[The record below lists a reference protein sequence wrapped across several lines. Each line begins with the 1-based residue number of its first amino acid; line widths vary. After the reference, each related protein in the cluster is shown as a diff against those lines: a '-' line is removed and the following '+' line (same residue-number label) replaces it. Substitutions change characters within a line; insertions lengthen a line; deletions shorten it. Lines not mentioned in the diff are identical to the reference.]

1 MNSTAKQIAK
11 NRVQVLFQQAESV
24 YKATPQLAQ
33 RYIATAR
40 QISMAARI
48 RLPAEYKRKTCKN
61 CNAFLV
67 PGWSSRVRIKPQRA
81 THIVVT
87 CLGCG
92 YQTRIPVKAEKEKV
106 KLEQNNQQD
115 ETSR

>member
-1 MNSTAKQIAK
+1 MKSTTKQIAK
-11 NRVQVLFQQAESV
+11 NRVQVLFQQALNV
-24 YKATPQLAQ
+24 YKTNPQLAQ
-33 RYIATAR
+33 RYVATAR
-40 QISMAARI
+40 RISMGARI
-48 RLPAEYKRKTCKN
+48 RLPAQYKRQTCKN
-61 CNAFLV
+61 CNALLV
-67 PGWSSRVRIKPQRA
+67 PGSSSRVRVKPKRA

-92 YQTRIPVKAEKEKV
+92 YQTRIPVRAEKEKI

>member
-1 MNSTAKQIAK
+1 MNSTVKQIAK
-11 NRVQVLFQQAESV
+11 NRVQVLFQQAMDV
-24 YKATPQLAQ
+24 YKTNPQLAQ
-33 RYIATAR
+33 RYVASAR
-40 QISMAARI
+40 RISMAARI
-48 RLPAEYKRKTCKN
+48 RLPTEYKRKTCKN
-61 CNAFLV
+61 CNALLV
-67 PGWSSRVRIKPQRA
+67 PGWSSRVRVKPKRA

-92 YQTRIPVKAEKEKV
+92 YQTRIPVKAEKEKM